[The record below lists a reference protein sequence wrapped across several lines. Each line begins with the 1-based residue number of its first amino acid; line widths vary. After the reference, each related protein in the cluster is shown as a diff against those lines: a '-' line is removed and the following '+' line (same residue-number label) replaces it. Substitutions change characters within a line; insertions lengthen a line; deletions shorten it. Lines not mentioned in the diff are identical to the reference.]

1 MSKSNIFFNII
12 VPTKN
17 RLDTLKSTLKTILNQ
32 NYEDYLIIVLDN
44 NSTDETG
51 KFIKSLD
58 NKSIIYE
65 KSNFD
70 LPMNVNWERGLKFCE
85 KGFVTVVGDDDGLCP
100 NALYE
105 LNIFLNNNETEI
117 ISWSPNCYHWLH
129 LDNEKKND
137 VEIYFSSNT
146 KNKFSKFD
154 SDKIL
159 KRIIDMSLS
168 YQASPMIYNSFV
180 DINLIKKIKFKK
192 KNNVFF

>member
-32 NYEDYLIIVLDN
+32 NYEDYQIIVLDN

-51 KFIKSLD
+51 KFIKSL
-58 NKSIIYE
+58 NNQSIIYE

-129 LDNEKKND
+129 SDNEKKND

-146 KNKFSKFD
+146 KN
-154 SDKIL
+154 
-159 KRIIDMSLS
+159 
-168 YQASPMIYNSFV
+168 
-180 DINLIKKIKFKK
+180 
-192 KNNVFF
+192 